1 MMEKYKENNINRDIF
16 YEEEKREKIKKA
28 NAKKRTRK

>member
-16 YEEEKREKIKKA
+16 YDEK
-28 NAKKRTRK
+28 NATKLKQLKQK